1 MTIASYISVSRII
14 LICPI
19 LLLTYYQNDF
29 YNWIALALFIFAG
42 ITDYLDGYIARKTN
56 TESSLGALLDLLADK
71 LLVCLVLLW
80 LVFLS
85 QSLYLIFPTIII
97 ISRELAVSSL
107 RQFIVEKI
115 GENPIQVTYI
125 AKSKTTIQF
134 VAISFLI
141 LSPHMGIAFN
151 NITILLVSV
160 SALVSLYSLNNYLD
174 LYKKYF

>member
-1 MTIASYISVSRII
+1 MTIASYISVSRIL
-14 LICPI
+14 LIFPI
-19 LLLTYYQNDF
+19 LLLTYYQNEF
-29 YNWIALALFIFAG
+29 YNWISLAIFIFAG

-85 QSLYLIFPTIII
+85 NSLYLIFPTIII
-97 ISRELAVSSL
+97 IARELAVSSL
-107 RQFIVEKI
+107 RQFIVEKV
-115 GENPIQVTYI
+115 GKNPIQVTYI
-125 AKSKTTIQF
+125 AKSKTTMQF

-141 LSPHMGIAFN
+141 LSPHMGLVFN
-151 NITILLVSV
+151 NITILLVFL
-160 SALVSLYSLNNYLD
+160 SALISLYSLKNYLD

>member
-29 YNWIALALFIFAG
+29 YNWIALAIFIFAG

-115 GENPIQVTYI
+115 GENPIKVTYI

>member
-1 MTIASYISVSRII
+1 MTIASYISVSRIL
-14 LICPI
+14 LIFPI
-19 LLLTYYQNDF
+19 LLLTYYQNEF
-29 YNWIALALFIFAG
+29 YNWISLIIFIFAG

-85 QSLYLIFPTIII
+85 NSLYLIFPTIII

-107 RQFIVEKI
+107 RQFIVETV
-115 GENPIQVTYI
+115 GENPIKVTYI
-125 AKSKTTIQF
+125 AKSKTTMQF

-141 LSPHMGIAFN
+141 LSPHMGIVFN
-151 NITILLVSV
+151 NITILLVFL
-160 SALVSLYSLNNYLD
+160 SALISLYSLKNYLD

>member
-1 MTIASYISVSRII
+1 MNNLPNYITSIRLIFTIPLIIFLETNNILFVWIII
-14 LICPI
+14 L
-19 LLLTYYQNDF
+19 F
-29 YNWIALALFIFAG
+29 GG

-85 QSLYLIFPTIII
+85 NSLYLIFPTIII

-107 RQFIVEKI
+107 RQFIVETV
-115 GENPIQVTYI
+115 GENPIKVTYI
-125 AKSKTTIQF
+125 AKSKTTMQF

-141 LSPHMGIAFN
+141 LSPHMGIVFN
-151 NITILLVSV
+151 NITILLVFL
-160 SALVSLYSLNNYLD
+160 SALISLYSLKNYLD

>member
-1 MTIASYISVSRII
+1 MTVASYISVSRIL
-14 LICPI
+14 LIFPI
-19 LLLTYYQNDF
+19 LLLTYYQNEF
-29 YNWIALALFIFAG
+29 YNWISLIIFIFAG

-85 QSLYLIFPTIII
+85 NSLYLIFPTIII

-107 RQFIVEKI
+107 RQFIVETV
-115 GENPIQVTYI
+115 GENPIKVTYI
-125 AKSKTTIQF
+125 AKSKTTMQF

-141 LSPHMGIAFN
+141 LSPHMGIVFN
-151 NITILLVSV
+151 NITILLVFL
-160 SALVSLYSLNNYLD
+160 SALISLYSLKNYLD